1 MALTQLGPGKEQQLS
16 DRMCKSHR
24 MPLLFVACAKT
35 PFLMIEHHCYDEDE
49 MLLSILTECVL
60 KEAE

>member
-1 MALTQLGPGKEQQLS
+1 
-16 DRMCKSHR
+16 
-24 MPLLFVACAKT
+24 MPLLFEACAKT
-35 PFLMIEHHCYDEDE
+35 PFLMIEHHCCDEDE